1 MFKRIIAIVLVAML
15 ALSFAG
21 CHKKGEIAIKVN
33 GLEFTSAYYMCA
45 LVNADSTAKSMAQE
59 SLTDDEK
66 SGKTEIDYF
75 SKKIEDKSFVE
86 WVEDTALENI
96 KTIAAYKLICK
107 ENDLKLDEETLKNAQ
122 AYADYYWSGYGPYF
136 EINGVGKQTYIDYM
150 VDTYY
155 SELYFQHIYGPE
167 GEKAIKDDQIKQ
179 KVYDNFVIANILTGN
194 YTTDMDESKKASL
207 KTEFENYKED
217 LLSGAMTFK
226 EVYNLFNGIKEEEN
240 AEENTET
247 TDSADEQSKPLDEYA
262 SVIGAEGTSYE
273 AAYYSSVKAL
283 ALGEIKVIE
292 LEDKSGI
299 VLAVKQDITA
309 DPYYLEMLDPDARHL
324 IADEDFEKNMDEYK
338 KDIELEINKYAV
350 GQFKVKKIKEP
361 EYN

>member
-21 CHKKGEIAIKVN
+21 CHKKGEIAIKVD
-33 GLEFTSAYYMCA
+33 GVEFTSAYYMCA

-75 SKKIEDKSFVE
+75 SKKIEGKNFVD
-86 WVEDTALENI
+86 WVEETALDNI

-107 ENDLKLDEETLKNAQ
+107 ENDLKLDEETRKNAE
-122 AYADYYWSGYGPYF
+122 AYADYYWTSYGYGPYF
-136 EINGVGKQTYIDYM
+136 EVNGIGKQTYTDYM

-167 GEKAIKDDQIKQ
+167 GEKAITDQQIKD
-179 KVYDNFVIANILTGN
+179 KIYDSFVTANILVGS
-194 YTTDMDESKKASL
+194 YTSDMDDTKKASL

-217 LLSGAMTFK
+217 LLSGDMTFK
-226 EVYNLFNGIKEEEN
+226 QVYNLYNGIQEEE
-240 AEENTET
+240 ETEET
-247 TDSADEQSKPLDEYA
+247 TENETSKPLDEYA
-262 SVIGAEGTSYE
+262 SVLGVEGSTYE
-273 AAYYSSVKAL
+273 VAYYNAVKAL
-283 ALGEIKVIE
+283 ALGEIKIIE

-299 VLAVKQDITA
+299 VLAIKQDISA
-309 DPYYLEMLDPDARHL
+309 DPYYIESLDPEARHL
-324 IADEDFEKNMDEYK
+324 IADEDFEKHMDEYK
-338 KDIELEINKYAV
+338 KDIELDINKYAI
-350 GQFKVKKIKEP
+350 GQFKVKKIKTP
-361 EYN
+361 E